1 MEKSKWVE
9 KREIIP
15 YAIDVK
21 QISPE
26 ILSDI
31 FNFKIK
37 IFLSIYISHTIYT
50 SLLYLCVVFKVKLRR
65 MILLFY
71 QNNVYHEI
79 VYCSSLFFLKI
90 ITFFKFKHTK
100 SLSRQWQYFL
110 YIFLINFSIPQ
121 SSTHSFKNQS
131 LSLLLCTRPSISRY
145 LDGYVEFE
153 VR

>member
-1 MEKSKWVE
+1 MQQT
-9 KREIIP
+9 
-15 YAIDVK
+15 DVK

-79 VYCSSLFFLKI
+79 VYCSSLFF
-90 ITFFKFKHTK
+90 FKKNYIFQIQTYEVSIKTMTIF
-100 SLSRQWQYFL
+100 FL

-121 SSTHSFKNQS
+121 SFTHSFKNQS
-131 LSLLLCTRPSISRY
+131 LSLLMYTRPSISRY

>member
-1 MEKSKWVE
+1 MSRKKGN
-9 KREIIP
+9 KRQTLNRSVH
-15 YAIDVK
+15 A
-21 QISPE
+21 E

-37 IFLSIYISHTIYT
+37 IFISIHISHTIYT

-100 SLSRQWQYFL
+100 SLLTQWQFFL
-110 YIFLINFSIPQ
+110 MYILNQFFNTTVIHALIHKP
-121 SSTHSFKNQS
+121 KS
-131 LSLLLCTRPSISRY
+131 LT
-145 LDGYVEFE
+145 LDVH
-153 VR
+153 

>member
-1 MEKSKWVE
+1 MQQT
-9 KREIIP
+9 
-15 YAIDVK
+15 DVK

-65 MILLFY
+65 MILPFY

-79 VYCSSLFFLKI
+79 VYCSSLFFFKKNYI
-90 ITFFKFKHTK
+90 FQIQTYEVSIKTMTIFFIYIFNQFFHTTVIHALIQKPK
-100 SLSRQWQYFL
+100 SL
-110 YIFLINFSIPQ
+110 
-121 SSTHSFKNQS
+121 T
-131 LSLLLCTRPSISRY
+131 
-145 LDGYVEFE
+145 LDVHKAIDLPLF
-153 VR
+153 RWLR